1 MTGLEEM
8 FVPLI
13 QLLHHTLYQVLALG
27 IPLPV
32 GVIGGWRWSIWGFR
46 HLIGLFYRSQ
56 RPNGFHTTTSVV
68 IPVYNEAP
76 HVFGMA
82 LRSWAINRPTEII
95 AVIDHTDYQSI
106 RIFQEFSRVCETIGS
121 TTPRLIVTTTPGKRP
136 ALVDGM
142 LAATGEIICLVDSD
156 TIWAEDLLSHV
167 LAPFADPDVGGVTTR
182 QNVLAPSSV
191 AQRIFDVYL
200 DIRYED
206 EVRFLTAF
214 TDTPFGD
221 AVTCLSGRTAVYR
234 RAAVL
239 PVLGSL
245 LNETFFGKRVISGDD
260 KALTLLVQGQGWKVR
275 YQENAQVYTPGAVE
289 MRVFLKQRLRWARN
303 SWRAD
308 LKAIVSRWAWR
319 KPLLA
324 LHLLDRLLQ
333 PLTTIV
339 APLYVSFAIF
349 QQNWLAVLVVV
360 SWWFVSRGVKLWPH
374 LRRDWRNISI
384 LPAYVAFNYW
394 SAVMRIYAF
403 FTMNEQGWIT
413 RWNRN
418 RLAILA
424 PMRVLPAYMA
434 TILTIGLVASLI
446 FFKSLSTPT
455 VAQSL
460 KPLPVA
466 QPGTQP
472 IPFNTAIDLLWSTY
486 VVQPTLTLNPK
497 LENLAQLKFEE
508 YAQRMTAKAQR
519 TDQSDPSPR

>member
-1 MTGLEEM
+1 MAGLEEM

-13 QLLHHTLYQVLALG
+13 QLLHHTTYQLLALG

-32 GVIGGWRWSIWGFR
+32 GLIGGWRWSVWLFR
-46 HLIGLFYRSQ
+46 RLIGLFYRPLP
-56 RPNGFHTTTSVV
+56 PNGFHTTTTVV
-68 IPVYNEAP
+68 IPVYNEVP
-76 HVFGMA
+76 HVFGTA
-82 LRSWAINRPTEII
+82 LRSWALNRPTEII
-95 AVIDHTDYQSI
+95 AVIDHTDQQSI
-106 RIFQEFSRVCETIGS
+106 RIFEEFTKVCEAIGGIIPRMII
-121 TTPRLIVTTTPGKRP
+121 TTKPGKRP

-142 LAATGEIICLVDSD
+142 SAATGEIICLVDSD
-156 TIWAEDLLSHV
+156 TIWAEDVLTHV

-182 QNVLAPSSV
+182 QNVLSPSSV

-214 TDTPFGD
+214 EDTPFGD

-239 PVLGSL
+239 PVLDGL
-245 LNETFFGKRVISGDD
+245 LNETFLGKRVISGDD

-275 YQENAQVYTPGAVE
+275 YQENARVYTPGAVE

-308 LKAIVSRWAWR
+308 LKAISSGWAWR

-349 QQNWLAVLVVV
+349 HQHWLAVLVVV
-360 SWWFVSRGVKLWPH
+360 SWWFVSRGIKLWPH
-374 LRRDWRNISI
+374 LRRNWWNIGI

-413 RWNRN
+413 RWNKSRM
-418 RLAILA
+418 AIFA
-424 PMRVLPAYMA
+424 PMRAVPAYLA
-434 TILTIGLVASLI
+434 TVLTIGLVASFI

-455 VAQSL
+455 VAQSF
-460 KPLPVA
+460 KSAPMVQHNILPT
-466 QPGTQP
+466 TQA
-472 IPFNTAIDLLWSTY
+472 NAAVDLLWSNY
-486 VVQPTLTLNPK
+486 VLQPTLSLNPDIEDLAK
-497 LENLAQLKFEE
+497 LKLEE
-508 YAQRMTAKAQR
+508 YAQRATAKTQV
-519 TDQSDPSPR
+519 SP